1 MSNIDQI
8 ITTEITING
17 ATRPASGGAVY
28 DLYNPAR
35 PTELVGHA
43 AAATREDMNAA
54 VEAAHQAFPAWAA
67 LSFEKRA
74 AKLREIAAKLTA
86 DEEDVKYR
94 SRLFTREHGKIARE
108 TLLEMSR
115 LGDRFL
121 QAAAYGER
129 MAIDERM
136 GPAEIGPRF
145 DTIVTR
151 QPRGVAALIVPW
163 NWPLSILG
171 AKLPQALVTGNTVVV
186 KPSEDSAMAP
196 VLTLQII
203 AQMLP
208 PGVVNIVTGDAKV
221 IGDTLSGHPLVRMV
235 NFTGSVAVGRHVMK
249 VAAENITPVTL
260 ELGGNDPAL
269 ILEDAELNEEVFTRM
284 YWGAFASS
292 GQICM
297 ALKRM
302 YVHESRYDEVVDG
315 FTAACERAVI
325 GDGLLPVTT
334 MGPVNNARQLKVVTD
349 MIAEARAKG
358 ADLKECGQVPD
369 EALYYGGGYFQRPA
383 LVYGADP
390 SLKMVREEQFGP
402 CLPIMKFR
410 TDEEAIALANDSEFG
425 LCSSVWTTDAE
436 RAMRI
441 ARRLEAGYTYVNGH
455 GPMAQDGRGPFGG
468 FKQSGIGRNLGYD
481 AFWPLPN
488 RIPYLALPDSCWGKN
503 HDKDRQRHH
512 RLQRLAAFFYGGEC
526 G

>member
-1 MSNIDQI
+1 MNNMDQE
-8 ITTEITING
+8 ITTGIFING
-17 ATRPASGGAVY
+17 KVRPASGGVVY
-28 DLYNPAR
+28 DLFNPAR
-35 PTELVGHA
+35 PSELVGHA
-43 AAATREDMNAA
+43 AAATREDMNEA
-54 VEAAHQAFPAWAA
+54 VEVAHAAFPAWAGLGFEERARRLRDIASA
-67 LSFEKRA
+67 LV
-74 AKLREIAAKLTA
+74 A
-86 DEEDVKYR
+86 DQEDVKYR

-129 MAIDERM
+129 MAVDEEL
-136 GPAEIGPRF
+136 GPADVGPKF
-145 DTIVTR
+145 DTIITR

-203 AQMLP
+203 ARLLP
-208 PGVVNIVTGDAKV
+208 PGVLNIITGDARQ
-221 IGDTLSGHPLVRMV
+221 IGDTLTGHPLVRLV
-235 NFTGSVAVGRHVMK
+235 NFTGSVGVGRHVMK

-260 ELGGNDPAL
+260 ELGGNDAAL
-269 ILEDAELNEEVFTRM
+269 ILEDAELNEEAFNKM
-284 YWGAFASS
+284 YWGAFGSS

-302 YVHESRYDEVVDG
+302 YVHASRYDEVVDG
-315 FTAACERAVI
+315 FTAACERAVV
-325 GDGLLPVTT
+325 GDGLVPETT
-334 MGPVNNARQLKVVTD
+334 MGPVNNPRQLKVVRD
-349 MIAEARAKG
+349 MIAEARARG
-358 ADLKECGQVPD
+358 ADLKECGRVPD
-369 EALYYGGGYFQRPA
+369 EDLYNGGGYFQKPA
-383 LVYGADP
+383 LVYDADP

-410 TDEEAIALANDSEFG
+410 TEDEAVVAANDSEFG
-425 LCSSVWTTDAE
+425 LCSSVWTSDAD
-436 RAMRI
+436 RAVRI
-441 ARRLEAGYTYVNGH
+441 ARRLEAGYTYLNGH

-481 AFWPLPN
+481 GALAFAEPHSISAPAGFL
-488 RIPYLALPDSCWGKN
+488 LEQS
-503 HDKDRQRHH
+503 Q
-512 RLQRLAAFFYGGEC
+512 
-526 G
+526 